1 MTWRKRRSESARVSV
16 VGLLVSVLVV
26 VGGALHGAPRV
37 FVISQRESSFH
48 ST

>member
-1 MTWRKRRSESARVSV
+1 MTWRKRRSVSAIVSV

-26 VGGALHGAPRV
+26 GGLGVARRAACIRN
-37 FVISQRESSFH
+37 F

>member
-1 MTWRKRRSESARVSV
+1 MTWRKSRSVSARVSV

-26 VGGALHGAPRV
+26 GGWGVACV

-48 ST
+48 STY